1 MAKEGINMSIERN
14 IQRNKIR
21 NKHQNETIRKAW
33 RTFQVNKYAI
43 QDYCDMYNKNNK
55 NKINKLKPVDVYMV

>member
-1 MAKEGINMSIERN
+1 MSTTRT
-14 IQRNKIR
+14 IQRNKIKNEQQN
-21 NKHQNETIRKAW
+21 NKIRKAW
-33 RTFQVNKYAI
+33 RISQVEKYGI

>member
-1 MAKEGINMSIERN
+1 MSIERT
-14 IQRNKIR
+14 IQRNKIKNEQQN
-21 NKHQNETIRKAW
+21 NKIRKVW
-33 RTFQVNKYAI
+33 RIFQVEKYGI

>member
-1 MAKEGINMSIERN
+1 MSTTRT
-14 IQRNKIR
+14 IQRNRLKNSQQSDR
-21 NKHQNETIRKAW
+21 IRKAW

-55 NKINKLKPVDVYMV
+55 NKINKLKPVDVYKV